1 MIATLTAKGQVTLP
15 KNLRD
20 QLDLQVGDKLNFVL
34 LDNNV
39 VQILPLK
46 QSAKKLKGLIKKPKK
61 AVSIDEMNQAIASG
75 KAKS

>member
-20 QLDLQVGDKLNFVL
+20 QLDLQVGDKLDFVI